1 MFLLKIAQR
10 TVDIPETNY
19 NPPYFL
25 LLIFFVL
32 CLVFLVM
39 VLVIT
44 IANWKLFEKAGEKGW
59 KALIPIYGEWTRY
72 KIALGYSPVMLFIM
86 SLIPVIGLIP
96 IFYVNYQFA
105 YRYSRDH
112 ATGVLYCLFPFIVG
126 TVLAFSKQAHY
137 TRALM
142 R

>member
-1 MFLLKIAQR
+1 MFLLIIAQR

-19 NPPYFL
+19 DPPYFL

-39 VLVIT
+39 VLVMT

-105 YRYSRDH
+105 YR
-112 ATGVLYCLFPFIVG
+112 
-126 TVLAFSKQAHY
+126 
-137 TRALM
+137 
-142 R
+142 